1 METFSLL
8 IPGLNTPA
16 GMLEVAAPFDGV
28 VLAQMDT
35 GDASHVETAPATA
48 LSSQRDLGNRGAGYS
63 SSKKLRN

>member
-28 VLAQMDT
+28 VLAHMET

-48 LSSQRDLGNRGAGYS
+48 C
-63 SSKKLRN
+63 LRSAI